1 MIGEMH
7 YHADRERP
15 SRVERLFL
23 SSPDSFGQSLLS
35 GLTLFASPLAFRS
48 SQILSRGI
56 SIRKVS
62 PQRVGSIKVRC
73 WRAERWHLGGGGLWA
88 GMADPGG
95 GMDRRGAHYFL

>member
-7 YHADRERP
+7 YDADRERP

-48 SQILSRGI
+48 SRILSRGI
-56 SIRKVS
+56 SIRKSFSATNCGADVALRDGT
-62 PQRVGSIKVRC
+62 RVEGP
-73 WRAERWHLGGGGLWA
+73 RWPKRDH
-88 GMADPGG
+88 
-95 GMDRRGAHYFL
+95 RGYGWPRPPC

>member
-7 YHADRERP
+7 YDADRERP

-48 SQILSRGI
+48 SRILSRGI

-62 PQRVGSIKVRC
+62 PQRIAPIVACCWCVGKR
-73 WRAERWHLGGGGLWA
+73 HQG
-88 GMADPGG
+88 
-95 GMDRRGAHYFL
+95 

>member
-7 YHADRERP
+7 YDADRERP

-48 SQILSRGI
+48 SRILSRGI

-62 PQRVGSIKVRC
+62 PQRIASITVR
-73 WRAERWHLGGGGLWA
+73 
-88 GMADPGG
+88 
-95 GMDRRGAHYFL
+95 